1 MTWYDAL
8 LAVVVV
14 ERLCELVVAARH
26 SRWAFARGG
35 MQYAQGHYPA
45 MVALHIGLLVGC
57 FVEPRVR
64 DDDPPLLLALTA
76 VAVVV
81 AANVLRWWCIRTL
94 GNLWNTRIVIV
105 PGEPLVAT
113 GPYALMRHPNY
124 VAVAAEG
131 LALPIAGGAWITAAA
146 FTVLNAVLLL
156 AFRIPAEERA
166 LRSAG
171 SSSGTSTG
179 TAGSA
184 A

>member
-8 LAVVVV
+8 LVVIVV

-45 MVALHIGLLVGC
+45 MVALHVGLLVGC
-57 FVEPRVR
+57 FVEPRMR
-64 DDDPPLLLALTA
+64 DDGPPPVLALLA
-76 VAVVV
+76 VAVVI

-94 GNLWNTRIVIV
+94 GSLWNTRIVIV

-131 LALPIAGGAWITAAA
+131 LALPVAGGAWITAVA

-166 LRSAG
+166 LAG
-171 SSSGTSTG
+171 ATGPSGSGT
-179 TAGSA
+179 A